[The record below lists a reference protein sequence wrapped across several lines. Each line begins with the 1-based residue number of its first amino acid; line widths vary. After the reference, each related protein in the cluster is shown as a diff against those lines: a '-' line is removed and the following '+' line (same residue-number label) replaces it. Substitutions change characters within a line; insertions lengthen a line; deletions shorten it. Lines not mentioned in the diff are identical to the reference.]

1 MGSGSLLK
9 VIANNFDV
17 LAGPLVALAYPL
29 YASVK
34 AIETKSPVDDQQWLT
49 YWVLYSL
56 ITLFEL
62 TFASIIQWLPFWPSM
77 KLIFICWL
85 VLPYFNGAAYV
96 YQNYVR
102 PAFIKNQMVNIWYVP
117 QKKGLFGK
125 SDDFLTALDKF
136 VEENGT
142 DALKKLANKAGKSF
156 KQSGKSSKD
165 SKESKSSKE
174 SKETKS
180 SKDSKELKPSK
191 DAKQSKTSKDSKEP
205 KSPKDSKE
213 QKKAAL
219 KDPKKAL
226 KDSKELKKALKDSKE
241 QESLEDPKEHTAKK
255 AGKRVTFAE
264 VEPEKE
270 LKASNSDWHPSSDF
284 HGAYPEQNSWA
295 SSFMIFED
303 ENSYWNRGR
312 LDW

>member
-1 MGSGSLLK
+1 MKLVVLLAHVDRVIIYFEKTKLRICFFCSKSQSGYCYS
-9 VIANNFDV
+9 DV
-17 LAGPLVALAYPL
+17 LR
-29 YASVK
+29 SVL
-34 AIETKSPVDDQQWLT
+34 Q
-49 YWVLYSL
+49 
-56 ITLFEL
+56 
-62 TFASIIQWLPFWPSM
+62 
-77 KLIFICWL
+77 
-85 VLPYFNGAAYV
+85 
-96 YQNYVR
+96 
-102 PAFIKNQMVNIWYVP
+102 
-117 QKKGLFGK
+117 
-125 SDDFLTALDKF
+125 
-136 VEENGT
+136 
-142 DALKKLANKAGKSF
+142 AGKSF

-264 VEPEKE
+264 VEPKKE
-270 LKASNSDWHPSSDF
+270 LKASNSDWHLSSDF

-303 ENSYWNRGR
+303 ENSYWNRGH

>member
-9 VIANNFDV
+9 VFANNFDV

-29 YASVK
+29 YASIK

-117 QKKGLFGK
+117 QKKGLLGK

-136 VEENGT
+136 IEENGT
-142 DALKKLANKAGKSF
+142 DALKKLANKAGKPF

-165 SKESKSSKE
+165 Q
-174 SKETKS
+174 KETKS
-180 SKDSKELKPSK
+180 SKDSKEPKPSK
-191 DAKQSKTSKDSKEP
+191 DAKQPKPSKDTKEP
-205 KSPKDSKE
+205 KPPKDSKSPKDSKE
-213 QKKAAL
+213 QKKATL
-219 KDPKKAL
+219 KDPKKAP
-226 KDSKELKKALKDSKE
+226 KDSKGLKKALKDPKE

-284 HGAYPEQNSWA
+284 HAAYPEQNPWA
-295 SSFMIFED
+295 SGFMIFED
-303 ENSYWNRGR
+303 ENSYWNRGP
-312 LDW
+312 LDC